1 MLQDNHKEILL
12 NGINN
17 EILIRK
23 SISLPA
29 SIYKLRINGDTD
41 TIREPHS
48 SKRVTNVWFG
58 FNEK

>member
-12 NGINN
+12 NGINS
-17 EILIRK
+17 EILITK
-23 SISLPA
+23 SISLPV

-48 SKRVTNVWFG
+48 SKRVTNVCFG
-58 FNEK
+58 LNEK